1 MIIAKEKS
9 MGLWYLDSEIVKRIF
24 FFFKLKVVP
33 RHGALLLKPF

>member
-9 MGLWYLDSEIVKRIF
+9 MGLWYLDSEIVERIF
-24 FFFKLKVVP
+24 FLKLKVVP